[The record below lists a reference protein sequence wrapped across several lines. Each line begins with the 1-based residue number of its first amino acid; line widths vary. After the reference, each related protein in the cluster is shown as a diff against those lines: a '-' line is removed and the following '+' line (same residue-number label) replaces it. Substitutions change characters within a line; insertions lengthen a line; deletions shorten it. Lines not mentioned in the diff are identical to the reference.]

1 MSLTEMN
8 LLEQIDSDL
17 RAAMLAKDQT
27 ALRGLRA
34 IKAALLIAKTEKGN
48 GGEPG
53 ADLEVKILQKQI
65 KQRKESAGIYREQGR
80 PDLAQLEE
88 EEIEVIGRYLP
99 AQMPHEQLEVEVA
112 ALIKEHGITGQK
124 ELGKLMGLASAHFA
138 GRAESKVLS
147 EIARKLLS

>member
-1 MSLTEMN
+1 MSLTE
-8 LLEQIDSDL
+8 QIDLDL
-17 RAAMLAKDQT
+17 RAAMLAKDQKS
-27 ALRGLRA
+27 LRGLRA

-48 GGEPG
+48 AGEPG

-99 AQMPHEQLEVEVA
+99 AQMPYEQLEVEIS
-112 ALIKEHGITGQK
+112 ALIKENGITGQK
-124 ELGKLMGLASAHFA
+124 EIGKLMALASARFA
-138 GRAESKVLS
+138 GRAESKTIS